1 MLIYSREASRKMR
14 NVKMLTIIF
23 SLFLLAGCTTYRSF
37 NVNVDSI
44 CNSSAC
50 LKKKYI
56 LLPGNKD
63 GKVSDLQFQ
72 EFASY
77 TEKALNAQGFR
88 KASSIDEAEI
98 AILLSYGISDPLSHE
113 YTYSV
118 PVYGQ
123 TGVSSSKT
131 SGSVYSYG
139 NSASYSQ
146 NTEYTPSYGVVGS
159 TTHVGTTVVFA
170 RYMVISGVD
179 LEEFKKSGKIEDAQE
194 LWSTKANSIGSS
206 GDLRKIFPILLLA
219 SQNHIA
225 GNTGEKISYSIRED
239 EELSQKVNAL
249 RH

>member
-1 MLIYSREASRKMR
+1 MR
-14 NVKMLTIIF
+14 SAKMLTIIF
-23 SLFLLAGCTTYRSF
+23 SLFIFSGCANYRSF

-50 LKKKYI
+50 LKKTYI

-72 EFASY
+72 EFATY

-88 KASSIDEAEI
+88 KAPSIDEAEL
-98 AILLSYGISDPLSHE
+98 AIILSYGISDPQSYE

-146 NTEYTPSYGVVGS
+146 NTDYTPSYGVVGA
-159 TTHVGTTVVFA
+159 TTHVGTAVVFA

-179 LEEFKKSGKIEDAQE
+179 LEQFKKTGKIEDAQE
-194 LWSTKANSIGSS
+194 IWSTKANSIGAS
-206 GDLRKIFPILLLA
+206 GDLREIFPILLIA

-225 GNTGEKISYSIRED
+225 ENTGKKISYSIRED
-239 EELSQKVNAL
+239 EEFSQKVDAL